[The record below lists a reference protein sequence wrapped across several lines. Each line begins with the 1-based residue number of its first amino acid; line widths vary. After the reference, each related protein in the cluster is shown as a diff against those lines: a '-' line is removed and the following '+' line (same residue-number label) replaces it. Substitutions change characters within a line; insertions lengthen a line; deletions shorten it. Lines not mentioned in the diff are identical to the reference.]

1 MVRIVGGGGDGGIK
15 ILNAESTCV
24 HCIIILEQL
33 HVLMCVC
40 VEARNSLELFAC
52 IV

>member
-1 MVRIVGGGGDGGIK
+1 MVRIVGGGGDGWIK

-24 HCIIILEQL
+24 HCIIILEHL